1 MIIVLANPEQEK
13 VASGDEEN
21 SMTLGLT
28 ALELARIQFAFT
40 VSFHIIFPAISIGLA
55 SFLAVLEGLWLKT
68 NNPVYKDLFQY
79 WIKIFAVAFGMG
91 VVSGVVMSYQ
101 FGTNWSEFSRFAG
114 GVTGPLLAYEV
125 LTAFFL
131 EAGFLGIM
139 LFGWNKVGPK
149 AHFFATLMV
158 AIGTCISMFWILSSN
173 SWMQTPQGYAIEAGR
188 IVPVDWWAI
197 VFNPSFPY
205 RLAHMG
211 TAAFLVAA
219 LMVAATAA
227 WHLLKGRRDALV
239 KKSFSMALWLI
250 VVLAPLQAMIGD
262 QHGIN
267 TLHYQPAKIA
277 AIEGHWETNKDEGM
291 ELLLFGI
298 PDMQAEETKYKVGIP
313 NVGSLILTHSMDGEI
328 KGLKEFAPED
338 RPNSTIIFWSFRI
351 MVGLGLLM
359 ILLGVISLYLR
370 KTKRLYD
377 SKWFHRFALVMGG
390 SGFVSL
396 LAGWFTTEVGR
407 QPWVVYGVMRTKDA
421 LSPVSAEQVGLTLI
435 IFVLVYFVVFGVGIY
450 YMLKLMWQGPQWSDP
465 LDASTGGVGQFKTPM
480 RPLSGADE
488 PLDNDTTKPSDNASS
503 DHREH

>member
-1 MIIVLANPEQEK
+1 MN
-13 VASGDEEN
+13 
-21 SMTLGLT
+21 LGLT

-55 SFLAVLEGLWLKT
+55 SFLAVLEGMWLKT
-68 NNPVYKDLFQY
+68 GKQVYKDLFHY

-173 SWMQTPQGYAIEAGR
+173 SWMQTPAGYAIENGI

-205 RLAHMG
+205 RLLHMG
-211 TAAFLVAA
+211 MAAFLVSA
-219 LMVAATAA
+219 LLVAATAA
-227 WHLLKGRRDALV
+227 WHLLKGRRDELV

-262 QHGIN
+262 QHGLN
-267 TLHYQPAKIA
+267 TLKYQPAKLA
-277 AIEGHWETNKDEGM
+277 AMEGHWETNKDEGM

-298 PDMQAEETKYKVGIP
+298 PDMQAEETKYKIGIP
-313 NVGSLILTHSMDGEI
+313 NLGSLILTHSMDGEV
-328 KGLKEFAPED
+328 KGLKDFAPED
-338 RPNSTIIFWSFRI
+338 RPNATVVFWSFRI

-359 ILLGVISLYLR
+359 ILMGVLSLYLR
-370 KTKRLYD
+370 KTKRLYE
-377 SKWFHRFALVMGG
+377 SKWFQRFALLMGG
-390 SGFVSL
+390 SGFISL

-450 YMLKLMWQGPQWSDP
+450 YMLKLMKQGPSFSHVDT
-465 LDASTGGVGQFKTPM
+465 LEATGVGHFKTPM

-488 PLDNDTTKPSDNASS
+488 PLEGQSTESDKPQHSPDQE
-503 DHREH
+503 R